1 MYKNAHWK
9 YLSRI
14 YNDETFGF
22 RFCFKKIEIALLWAN
37 DMTQQ
42 SIQAGADLRFYVWS
56 KEITN
61 AGSRFFIVAT
71 REDFGKLI
79 SVSWS
84 LTLSAHLS

>member
-1 MYKNAHWK
+1 MYQNAHWK
-9 YLSRI
+9 PPIWI
-14 YNDETFGF
+14 YNDETFCS
-22 RFCFKKIEIALLWAN
+22 RFCYTKIEIALLWAN
-37 DMTQQ
+37 DITQR
-42 SIQAGADLRFYVWS
+42 SIQAGADLHFYVWS